1 MLLQEPGQTAYDL
14 TFNLFGFEVR
24 TNIFFFVLPLVFAQ
38 YFVSVFQNVNPGV
51 ALLTVAAV
59 FWIST
64 LAHELGHAFAFRRF
78 GISSRIVLYWMGGLA
93 IPEGSWMGRRNSLTP
108 KQQIIVSL
116 AGPIAGL
123 LLAAVM
129 VVLAISLKAQIA
141 WAWVLPVPRFGETGP
156 VPFLGMLHLI
166 FHSFIVINVIM
177 NLFNLVPVFPL
188 DGGQV
193 ARQVLIQTDPWQ
205 GLRKS
210 LILSMVA
217 AIGMALISLQL
228 MGSLYMAIFFGL
240 MAFSNFQELQGP
252 RW

>member
-1 MLLQEPGQTAYDL
+1 MLLQEPGRTAYDL

-24 TNIFFFVLPLVFAQ
+24 TNLFFFVLPLLFGQ
-38 YFVSVFQNVNPGV
+38 DFISGFPSVNPGV

-59 FWIST
+59 FWISI
-64 LAHELGHAFAFRRF
+64 LVHELGHAFAFRHF
-78 GISSRIVLYWMGGLA
+78 GVSSRIVLYWMGGLA
-93 IPEGSWMGRRNSLTP
+93 VPEGSWMSKRSSLTP

-123 LLAAVM
+123 LLAVAM
-129 VVLAISLKAQIA
+129 VALAMSLRAMIYWKI
-141 WAWVLPVPRFGETGP
+141 VLPIPIFGESSP
-156 VPFLGMLHLI
+156 VPTGGMLHLI
-166 FHSFIVINVIM
+166 FISSIAINVIL
-177 NLFNLVPVFPL
+177 NLFNLVPIFPL

-193 ARQVLIQTDPWQ
+193 ARQALILGDPWQ

-217 AIGMALISLQL
+217 AIGMVLISLQFFDGL
-228 MGSLYMAIFFGL
+228 FMPIFFGL